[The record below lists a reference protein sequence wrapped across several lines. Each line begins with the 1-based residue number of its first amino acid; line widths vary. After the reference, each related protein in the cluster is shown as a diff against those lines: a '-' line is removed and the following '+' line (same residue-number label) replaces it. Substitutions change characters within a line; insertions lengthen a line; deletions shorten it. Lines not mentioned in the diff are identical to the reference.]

1 MFTKNSGLFLIIL
14 ICGLFALG
22 TYLTIQT
29 IYLRQLVATTIQED
43 VRVTVINED
52 GSVFYD
58 TEGATGNHADR
69 EEVVNTLNSG
79 KSLVQRMSSTTGDYL
94 IYGAHKVGDRIVR
107 LAIPYSGIIAPV
119 SLAKKGLFAA
129 CGIGAIAALFLFILF
144 LNLRGKFTRQAVEL
158 ENATLNE
165 KFRREFTANV
175 THELKTPLTSILGAV
190 EMLNDG
196 TQLAEDERKDLL
208 NIVHEQATRLNSL
221 TKDILSL
228 SQIEREQD
236 SPRQNF
242 TEMPINKIIENV
254 VSIERNLSKDSG
266 IEINI
271 VDNDPVSLPV
281 DVHYFEQMI
290 SNLIENALRYSG
302 SKTIDVSSLSTHE
315 TVKISVS
322 DYGVGI
328 PPECLPHIFERFYR
342 VDQARS
348 RSIGGTGL
356 GLAIVKHIAILH
368 NGTVSVDSEQA
379 VKTTFTITLRRN
391 TSKPSRHRQ
400 SS

>member
-1 MFTKNSGLFLIIL
+1 MFTKNSGFFLSVL
-14 ICGLFALG
+14 VCGLFALG

-29 IYLRQLVATTIQED
+29 IYLRRLVSTTIQED

-69 EEVVNTLNSG
+69 EEVVNTLKSG

-94 IYGAHKVGDRIVR
+94 IYGAHKVGDKIVR
-107 LAIPYSGIIAPV
+107 LAIPYSGAIAPV
-119 SLAKKGLFAA
+119 SLAKKGLLAA
-129 CGIGAIAALFLFILF
+129 CGIGAVAALFLFILF
-144 LNLRGKFTRQAVEL
+144 FNLRGKFTRQAMEL

-196 TQLAEDERKDLL
+196 TPLADDERRDLL
-208 NIVHEQATRLNSL
+208 NIVHEQASRLNSL

-236 SPRQNF
+236 STRQNF
-242 TEMPINKIIENV
+242 IETPINKIIENV
-254 VSIERNLSKDSG
+254 VSIERNLAKDSG
-266 IEINI
+266 TEINI
-271 VDNDPVSLPV
+271 IDNDPVSLPV

-302 SKTIDVSSLSTHE
+302 SKTIDVSSLATRE

-342 VDQARS
+342 VDKARS
-348 RSIGGTGL
+348 RSVGGTGL

-379 VKTTFTITLRRN
+379 VKTTFTISLKRDNSRQ
-391 TSKPSRHRQ
+391 SRH
-400 SS
+400 